1 MREVINVLV
10 CLSVYVGECVCVA
23 CGAFMKMKVGLG
35 YINNFRTPSIGW
47 FAVTVQQWVL
57 ASHITFDQF
66 GNWAWLNGSFDWTQA
81 IPSGFVKCSGN
92 TRNLNG
98 WLSLIIV
105 LPIGP
110 LKSITSCAPDDWR
123 INLPPVTRH
132 WSCNFRSSWSARG
145 QIHGWNLAYC
155 QWYWEIV
162 FIQFD
167 QVFVH
172 SNHSTRYIRDYINEF
187 RECFFFPGMP
197 SEISPRA
204 SSEFTHN
211 FCELRLWGIAFQGC
225 SGLCHWDLIKIRM
238 RGDAV
243 DFFWGVPM
251 WVTITLR

>member
-10 CLSVYVGECVCVA
+10 CLCVCVGECVCVA

-187 RECFFFPGMP
+187 CECFFF
-197 SEISPRA
+197 SWYA
-204 SSEFTHN
+204 KWNFT
-211 FCELRLWGIAFQGC
+211 QG
-225 SGLCHWDLIKIRM
+225 LQRVH
-238 RGDAV
+238 
-243 DFFWGVPM
+243 P
-251 WVTITLR
+251 

>member
-1 MREVINVLV
+1 MRSRIPHNFRPVRK
-10 CLSVYVGECVCVA
+10 LSLAQWKFRLNPSDSKWVCVK
-23 CGAFMKMKVGLG
+23 F
-35 YINNFRTPSIGW
+35 
-47 FAVTVQQWVL
+47 
-57 ASHITFDQF
+57 
-66 GNWAWLNGSFDWTQA
+66 
-81 IPSGFVKCSGN
+81 SGN

-187 RECFFFPGMP
+187 RECFFYYFPGMP
-197 SEISPRA
+197 SWN
-204 SSEFTHN
+204 FT
-211 FCELRLWGIAFQGC
+211 QG
-225 SGLCHWDLIKIRM
+225 LQR
-238 RGDAV
+238 V
-243 DFFWGVPM
+243 NP
-251 WVTITLR
+251 